1 MTIPNI
7 SSIAI
12 GFGCVLLCSCAGL
25 KQHTGQ
31 DSTIREVEGIV
42 TNSSGAPVEKAIVQL
57 KDTKSL
63 QIQSFITDAAG
74 HYHFA
79 GLSTDIEYQL
89 KADHNGMT
97 SGWKTLSL
105 FNTKKVATINLK
117 LKRRTG

>member
-1 MTIPNI
+1 VTIPNI
-7 SSIAI
+7 NAIAV

-25 KQHTGQ
+25 KQRTGQ
-31 DSTIREVEGIV
+31 DSTVREVEGIV
-42 TNSSGAPVEKAIVQL
+42 TGSSGAPVEKAIVQL

-89 KADHNGMT
+89 KADHNGRT

-105 FNTKKVATINLK
+105 FNTKKVATIHLK
-117 LKRRTG
+117 LKRRAG

>member
-1 MTIPNI
+1 MVIRTLRA
-7 SSIAI
+7 IAAA
-12 GFGCVLLCSCAGL
+12 GALLLLASCAGL
-25 KQHTGQ
+25 KQRTGQ
-31 DSTIREVEGIV
+31 DSTVREAEGTVI
-42 TNSSGAPVEKAIVQL
+42 NSSGRPVDRAVVQL

-79 GLSTDIEYQL
+79 GLSTDVEYQL
-89 KADHNGMT
+89 KADYSGAS

-117 LKRRTG
+117 LKR